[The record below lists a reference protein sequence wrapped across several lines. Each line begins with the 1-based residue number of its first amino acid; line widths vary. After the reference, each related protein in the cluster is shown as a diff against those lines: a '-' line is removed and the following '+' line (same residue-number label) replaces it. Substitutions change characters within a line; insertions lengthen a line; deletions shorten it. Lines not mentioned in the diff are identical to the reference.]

1 MQKYENLEV
10 FLLRKVKRL
19 SIKIGKAELD
29 IKFLRNCKMF
39 NVVPK
44 FSSFNLPY
52 SNEVDSRFI
61 HKQLVQRPLNKR
73 QGELKKLGKDHAKI
87 LETLSMK
94 LPSIDLHIL
103 KDVLGIMLEKQ
114 LITLFHHT

>member
-1 MQKYENLEV
+1 MKKSKVTLSYVRLIACLLLHRNFGNVVYDIVQKYGHLEV
-10 FLLRKVKRL
+10 FQLRKVEKF
-19 SIKIGKAELD
+19 SIKIGKAEPD
-29 IKFLRNCKMF
+29 MRFLRNCKMF

-87 LETLSMK
+87 LQT
-94 LPSIDLHIL
+94 
-103 KDVLGIMLEKQ
+103 
-114 LITLFHHT
+114 

>member
-1 MQKYENLEV
+1 MFQ
-10 FLLRKVKRL
+10 LRKVERF

-29 IKFLRNCKMF
+29 MRFLHNCKIF
-39 NVVPK
+39 NAAPK

-61 HKQLVQRPLNKR
+61 CKQLVQSQLNNR

-87 LETLSMK
+87 LQT
-94 LPSIDLHIL
+94 
-103 KDVLGIMLEKQ
+103 
-114 LITLFHHT
+114 

>member
-1 MQKYENLEV
+1 MKKSKVTLSYVRLIAWLLLHRNFVNVLYDIVQKYGHLEV
-10 FLLRKVKRL
+10 FQLRKVERF

-29 IKFLRNCKMF
+29 MRFLRNCKIF
-39 NVVPK
+39 NAAPK

-61 HKQLVQRPLNKR
+61 RKQLVQRQLNKR

-87 LETLSMK
+87 LQT
-94 LPSIDLHIL
+94 
-103 KDVLGIMLEKQ
+103 
-114 LITLFHHT
+114 